1 MAFDA
6 SITKRA
12 RKRTSQSGQSVVQV
26 RYVVNFKHPLTGRRS
41 QLFFRRHS
49 DAVAKRN
56 ALIAESAT
64 HKPTPGA
71 AALTVAQ
78 TIDHWL
84 QNRQGS
90 VKQATWRGYRQTAR
104 YVVGPLVIGNAS
116 TRRRATMSP
125 NAPPHNS

>member
-12 RKRTSQSGQSVVQV
+12 RKRTLLSGQSVVHV
-26 RYVVNFKHPLTGRRS
+26 RYVVNFKDPLTGRRS
-41 QLFFRRHS
+41 QLFFGRHS

-56 ALIAESAT
+56 SLITETST
-64 HKPTPGA
+64 PKPASPPVE
-71 AALTVAQ
+71 LTVAQ
-78 TIDHWL
+78 VIEHWL

-116 TRRRATMSP
+116 TRRRV
-125 NAPPHNS
+125 